1 MEAFSCETNRR
12 FNSCLQNDLKMAHRF
27 VLGYNLNT
35 NPNKQSQLNHCNT
48 LKHGCYI
55 SAILRQVTY
64 KRLLYNY
71 ITKKAARRQLSQ
83 NPVGSFSLLGV
94 ARTLEFQCV
103 LGLDP
108 QPQLVEELLQPV
120 AALPVDGEQLAALSA
135 ALHDPSS
142 G

>member
-1 MEAFSCETNRR
+1 M
-12 FNSCLQNDLKMAHRF
+12 
-27 VLGYNLNT
+27 V
-35 NPNKQSQLNHCNT
+35 
-48 LKHGCYI
+48 
-55 SAILRQVTY
+55 VTY
-64 KRLLYNY
+64 RQYCAKSHISDYY

-120 AALPVDGEQLAALSA
+120 AALTVDGEQLAALAA
-135 ALHDPSS
+135 ALHDPSF